1 MFVKNAQIL
10 KIFFIFDK
18 TIKQIT
24 MKNLLG
30 VLVLFLAF
38 TVNASAQE
46 TFKKV
51 DGKVEAKSNLA
62 ALSEVVPVQ
71 GTMSEDLFRLFEYKY
86 RNLNENLSKERKVEL
101 AKIIELKLR
110 ATLSESQM
118 KSIESKPGLLK
129 KLTN

>member
-1 MFVKNAQIL
+1 M

-30 VLVLFLAF
+30 ALVLFLAF

-51 DGKVEAKSNLA
+51 DEKVEAKSNLA

-101 AKIIELKLR
+101 AKVIELKLR
-110 ATLSESQM
+110 ATLTESQM

>member
-1 MFVKNAQIL
+1 M

-30 VLVLFLAF
+30 ALVLFLAF
-38 TVNASAQE
+38 TVNASAQG
-46 TFKKV
+46 FKKV
-51 DGKVEAKSNLA
+51 DEKAEAKINLA
-62 ALSEVVPVQ
+62 ALSEVVSLEQ
-71 GTMSEDLFRLFEYKY
+71 GTLKQDLFRLFEYKF
-86 RNLNENLSKERKVEL
+86 RNLNDNLSADKKADL

-110 ATLSESQM
+110 ATLSDDQM
-118 KSIESKPGLLK
+118 KTIEKKEGLLT

>member
-1 MFVKNAQIL
+1 M

-30 VLVLFLAF
+30 ALVLFLAF

-46 TFKKV
+46 AFKKV
-51 DGKVEAKSNLA
+51 DEKIEAKSNLA
-62 ALSEVVPVQ
+62 ALSVAVPVE
-71 GTMSEDLFRLFEYKY
+71 GTLADDLFRLFEYKH

-101 AKIIELKLR
+101 ARIIEMKLR
-110 ATLSESQM
+110 ATLTNEQM
-118 KSIESKPGLLK
+118 KLIESKEGLLK

>member
-1 MFVKNAQIL
+1 
-10 KIFFIFDK
+10 
-18 TIKQIT
+18 

-30 VLVLFLAF
+30 ALVLFLAF

-51 DGKVEAKSNLA
+51 DEKVEAKTNLA

-71 GTMSEDLFRLFEYKY
+71 GTLSEDLFRLFEYKH
-86 RNLNENLSKERKVEL
+86 RNLNENLSAERKVEL
-101 AKIIELKLR
+101 AKVIEAKLR
-110 ATLSESQM
+110 ATLTQAQM
-118 KSIESKPGLLK
+118 QAIESKQGLLK

>member
-1 MFVKNAQIL
+1 M

-30 VLVLFLAF
+30 ALVLFLAF

-51 DGKVEAKSNLA
+51 DEKVEAKSNLA

-71 GTMSEDLFRLFEYKY
+71 GTLSEDLFRLFEYKY

-101 AKIIELKLR
+101 AKVIELKLR

>member
-1 MFVKNAQIL
+1 M
-10 KIFFIFDK
+10 KIFFIFDE

-30 VLVLFLAF
+30 ALVLFLAF

-46 TFKKV
+46 SFKKV
-51 DGKVEAKSNLA
+51 DEKVEAKSNLA

-71 GTMSEDLFRLFEYKY
+71 GTLSEDLFRLFEYKH
-86 RNLNENLSKERKVEL
+86 RNLNENLSAERKVEL
-101 AKIIELKLR
+101 ARIIEMKLR

-118 KSIESKPGLLK
+118 KSIENKEGLLK

>member
-1 MFVKNAQIL
+1 
-10 KIFFIFDK
+10 
-18 TIKQIT
+18 

-30 VLVLFLAF
+30 AFVLFLAF
-38 TVNASAQE
+38 TLNASAQE

-51 DGKVEAKSNLA
+51 DEKVEAKTNLA

-71 GTMSEDLFRLFEYKY
+71 GTLSQDLFRLFEYKY
-86 RNLNENLSKERKVEL
+86 RNLNENLSADRKVEL

-110 ATLSESQM
+110 ATLTADQM
-118 KSIESKPGLLK
+118 LSIEKKPGLLQ

>member
-1 MFVKNAQIL
+1 M

-18 TIKQIT
+18 TIKLIT
-24 MKNLLG
+24 MKKLLG

-51 DGKVEAKSNLA
+51 DEKAEAKTNLA
-62 ALSEVVPVQ
+62 ALSEVITVQ
-71 GTMSEDLFRLFEYKY
+71 GTLSEDLFRLFEYKY
-86 RNLNENLSKERKVEL
+86 RNFNENISVERKAEL
-101 AKIIELKLR
+101 AKVIEMKLR
-110 ATLSESQM
+110 ATLTPDQM
-118 KSIESKPGLLK
+118 KMIEKKEGLLK

>member
-1 MFVKNAQIL
+1 M
-10 KIFFIFDK
+10 KIFSIFDK

-30 VLVLFLAF
+30 ALVLFLAF

-51 DGKVEAKSNLA
+51 DEKVEAKTDLA

-71 GTMSEDLFRLFEYKY
+71 GTLSEDLFRLFEYKY
-86 RNLNENLSKERKVEL
+86 RNLNENLSAERKVEL

-110 ATLSESQM
+110 ATLSADQM
-118 KSIESKPGLLK
+118 QNIEKKPGLLK

>member
-1 MFVKNAQIL
+1 L

-18 TIKQIT
+18 TIKKFK

-30 VLVLFLAF
+30 ALVLFLAF

-51 DGKVEAKSNLA
+51 DEKVEAKTNLT
-62 ALSEVVPVQ
+62 ALSEVVTLQ
-71 GTMSEDLFRLFEYKY
+71 GTLSEDLFRLFEHKY
-86 RNLNENLSKERKVEL
+86 RNLNENLSAEKKAEL
-101 AKIIELKLR
+101 AHIIEMKLR
-110 ATLSESQM
+110 ATLSDDDMQ
-118 KSIESKPGLLK
+118 KIEKKPGLLK

>member
-1 MFVKNAQIL
+1 M
-10 KIFFIFDK
+10 KIFFIFGK

-30 VLVLFLAF
+30 ALVLFLAF

-51 DGKVEAKSNLA
+51 DEKVEAKSNLA

-101 AKIIELKLR
+101 AKVIELKLR
-110 ATLSESQM
+110 ATLTESQM

>member
-1 MFVKNAQIL
+1 MK
-10 KIFFIFDK
+10 KFFIFDK

-30 VLVLFLAF
+30 ALILFLAF
-38 TVNASAQE
+38 SVNASAQE

-51 DGKVEAKSNLA
+51 DEKVEAKNNLV
-62 ALSEVVPVQ
+62 ALSEVVQ
-71 GTMSEDLFRLFEYKY
+71 LDAKLSQDLFGLFEYKY
-86 RNLNENLSKERKVEL
+86 RNLNENLSNERKVEL

-110 ATLSESQM
+110 ATLNEKQM
-118 KSIESKPGLLK
+118 LIIEQKQDLLK

>member
-1 MFVKNAQIL
+1 M
-10 KIFFIFDK
+10 KIFSIFDK

-30 VLVLFLAF
+30 ALVLFLAF

-51 DGKVEAKSNLA
+51 DEKVEAKTNLA

-71 GTMSEDLFRLFEYKY
+71 GTLSEDLFRLFEYKH
-86 RNLNENLSKERKVEL
+86 RNLNENLSTDRKAEL
-101 AKIIELKLR
+101 ARIIEMKLR
-110 ATLSESQM
+110 ATLSAEQM
-118 KSIESKPGLLK
+118 QKIESKPGLLK

>member
-1 MFVKNAQIL
+1 M

-18 TIKQIT
+18 TIKLIT
-24 MKNLLG
+24 MKKLLG

-51 DGKVEAKSNLA
+51 DEKAEAKTNLA
-62 ALSEVVPVQ
+62 ALSEVITVQ
-71 GTMSEDLFRLFEYKY
+71 GTLSEDLFRLFEYKY
-86 RNLNENLSKERKVEL
+86 RNFNENISVERKAEL
-101 AKIIELKLR
+101 AKVIEMKLR
-110 ATLSESQM
+110 ATLTPDQM
-118 KSIESKPGLLK
+118 KMIEKKEGFLK

>member
-1 MFVKNAQIL
+1 L
-10 KIFFIFDK
+10 KIFFIFDE
-18 TIKQIT
+18 TIKQLT

-30 VLVLFLAF
+30 ALILFLAF

-51 DGKVEAKSNLA
+51 DEKVEAKSNLA

-71 GTMSEDLFRLFEYKY
+71 GTLSEDLFRLFEYKY
-86 RNLNENLSKERKVEL
+86 RNLNENLSADRKVEL

-110 ATLSESQM
+110 ATLTTEQM
-118 KSIESKPGLLK
+118 QSIENKQGLLK
-129 KLTN
+129 KLTH

>member
-1 MFVKNAQIL
+1 M

-30 VLVLFLAF
+30 ALVLFLAF

-51 DGKVEAKSNLA
+51 DEKVEAKSNLA

-71 GTMSEDLFRLFEYKY
+71 GTLSEDLFRLFEYKY

-101 AKIIELKLR
+101 AKMIELKLR
-110 ATLSESQM
+110 ATLTEAQM

>member
-1 MFVKNAQIL
+1 L

-30 VLVLFLAF
+30 ALVLFLAF

-51 DGKVEAKSNLA
+51 DEKVEAKTNLA
-62 ALSEVVPVQ
+62 ALSEVIPVQ
-71 GTMSEDLFRLFEYKY
+71 GTLSEDLFRLFEYKH
-86 RNLNENLSKERKVEL
+86 RNLNENLSTDRKAEL
-101 AKIIELKLR
+101 ARIIEMKLR
-110 ATLSESQM
+110 ATLSADQM
-118 KSIESKPGLLK
+118 QKIESKPGLLK

>member
-1 MFVKNAQIL
+1 L
-10 KIFFIFDK
+10 KIFFIFGK

-30 VLVLFLAF
+30 ALVLFLAF

-51 DGKVEAKSNLA
+51 DEKVEAKSNLA

-101 AKIIELKLR
+101 AKVIELKLR
-110 ATLSESQM
+110 ATLTESQM